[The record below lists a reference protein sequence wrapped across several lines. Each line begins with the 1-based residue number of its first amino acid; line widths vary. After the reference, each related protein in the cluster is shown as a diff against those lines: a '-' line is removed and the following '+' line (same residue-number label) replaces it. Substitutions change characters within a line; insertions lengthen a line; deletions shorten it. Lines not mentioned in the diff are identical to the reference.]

1 MVEYGNGI
9 SQGAGQ
15 VSGSHGG
22 GGGGNV
28 DLGAQLGSWVSSAQH
43 TVSTMPASGCSR
55 AQTMPAMIADVTC
68 RPVAFW

>member
-15 VSGSHGG
+15 VAGGHGG

-28 DLGAQLGSWVSSAQH
+28 DLGSQIGSWVNSAQH
-43 TVSTMPASGCSR
+43 TIGTMPAWEL
-55 AQTMPAMIADVTC
+55 AIVIVAVIAGLFLI
-68 RPVAFW
+68 RRLI

>member
-43 TVSTMPASGCSR
+43 TVSTMPAWEL
-55 AQTMPAMIADVTC
+55 AIVV
-68 RPVAFW
+68 VAVLAGLLLFRRLI

>member
-15 VSGSHGG
+15 VSGGHGG

-43 TVSTMPASGCSR
+43 TISTMPAWEL
-55 AQTMPAMIADVTC
+55 AIVV
-68 RPVAFW
+68 VAVLAGLILFRRLI